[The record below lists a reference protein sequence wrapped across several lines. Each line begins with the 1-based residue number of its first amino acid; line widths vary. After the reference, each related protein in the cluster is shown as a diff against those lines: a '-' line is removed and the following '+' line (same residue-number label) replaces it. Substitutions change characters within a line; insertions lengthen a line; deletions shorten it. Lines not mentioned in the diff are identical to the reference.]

1 MKSIEIHQNIALRLL
16 THIFLSIIDLFRYF
30 LMRFWSVFCWINQ
43 SFLWSHCTISHYSF
57 FDCLDGNKLI
67 SKGVLLQPVVLSDL
81 LYHWEFLKVD
91 RKGSNLHI
99 DFIKISLMKSVHFLK
114 GDGGL
119 FFSKFKIYSMISWE
133 ESYLFTSFLSA
144 RIGGNFKF
152 LLCV

>member
-67 SKGVLLQPVVLSDL
+67 SKGVLLQPVVFSDL

-99 DFIKISLMKSVHFLK
+99 DFIKNSLMKSLHF
-114 GDGGL
+114 
-119 FFSKFKIYSMISWE
+119 FKISSEGFDTLLQW
-133 ESYLFTSFLSA
+133 T
-144 RIGGNFKF
+144 RIVLIFPAITNFKNIF
-152 LLCV
+152 VI